1 MVIAGANDT
10 PVEISKNVVSKRKDL
25 ETNHEEAEH
34 HIIQQVLACTIERMK
49 C

>member
-25 ETNHEEAEH
+25 ETNHEEADN
-34 HIIQQVLACTIERMK
+34 IISFSRY
-49 C
+49 